1 MSKRASAPGSLFL
14 KTGVSTNVF
23 GEALATRQENEVPA
37 MGEDFLS
44 CPDKLRCRWSF
55 FQKCLL
61 GKLQRESSNW
71 ELSVCLS
78 VLLFVCLCVLS
89 VCLSVCV
96 SFCLSVCLSVCRS
109 VGRSVGWSVGLGRS
123 VGLCGICCVACAVVH
138 LLCCICCAAFVVLHL
153 LWSVC
158 RCCDFALDRCR
169 CRCRLGFLGLGVF
182 GV

>member
-78 VLLFVCLCVLS
+78 VLLFVCLCVCLSACLCVCLSACPS
-89 VCLSVCV
+89 VCL
-96 SFCLSVCLSVCRS
+96 S
-109 VGRSVGWSVGLGRS
+109 VGRSVGRSDGRS
-123 VGLCGICCVACAVVH
+123 VSVGRSVCVASVVLHALLCICCVAFAVLH
-138 LLCCICCAAFVVLHL
+138 LLCCICCGRSVGVATSLSIAVAVAVV
-153 LWSVC
+153 
-158 RCCDFALDRCR
+158 
-169 CRCRLGFLGLGVF
+169 
-182 GV
+182 